1 VVRKGGARR
10 VITYLIDSVEVS
22 AQIAQVD
29 VGLDDVLQSHVGSLQ
44 NSFKVLDNLSS
55 PILDLVIS
63 FFPQASTRL

>member
-1 VVRKGGARR
+1 MK
-10 VITYLIDSVEVS
+10 TYLIDSVEVS

-29 VGLDDVLQSHVGSLQ
+29 VGLDDVLQSHVGSLE

-63 FFPQASTRL
+63 LFPQASTRL